1 MMSGPGT
8 RTVSQSASRFLLSL
22 LGTDLTDLTEVTEV
36 TSSWS
41 VRTSDPLMIVG
52 WALALERSL
61 PLENNQI
68 SALQID
74 QIKHVE

>member
-8 RTVSQSASRFLLSL
+8 ATVSQSLSRFLLSV
-22 LGTDLTDLTEVTEV
+22 DLTEV

-41 VRTSDPLMIVG
+41 VSTNDPFMIVG

-68 SALQID
+68 SSLQID
-74 QIKHVE
+74 QIKHGE

>member
-8 RTVSQSASRFLLSL
+8 VTVSQSLSRFLLSV
-22 LGTDLTDLTEVTEV
+22 DLTEV

-41 VRTSDPLMIVG
+41 VSTNDPLMIVG